1 MEEQEENKKVTLL
14 DQLSIAVSSP
24 KNYKQLVKLKT
35 GRLVWF
41 VVIISF
47 LLAFIEFGIDAI
59 FWVGKVGGLRNLITN
74 KIPAFTYHD
83 NKLDM
88 EHDMQL
94 EIGNAT
100 LYINTE
106 NASVDLD
113 SMDSDGVYIAIG
125 SENIVMGMVSD
136 GKGYDYMETPLKYM
150 FLPDGFNNS
159 KLAVLTPVFY
169 MYMVIMFIAVMVAAA
184 GNRLA
189 RILNTGLSYGK
200 VFTICVYAQTLAVFI
215 MSVNTALGYLLSS
228 FVVWIIALVVSMV
241 FMNKAIGSYVSGDIP
256 PGDVF

>member
-113 SMDSDGVYIAIG
+113 SMETDGVYIAIG

-169 MYMVIMFIAVMVAAA
+169 MYMVIMFIAVMVASA

>member
-113 SMDSDGVYIAIG
+113 SMETDGVYIAIG

-136 GKGYDYMETPLKYM
+136 GKGYEYMVTPLKYM

-159 KLAVLTPVFY
+159 KLAALTPVFY
-169 MYMVIMFIAVMVAAA
+169 MYMVIMFISVMAASA
-184 GNRLA
+184 
-189 RILNTGLSYGK
+189 GK
-200 VFTICVYAQTLAVFI
+200 VFTICVYAQTLSVFI
-215 MSVNTALGYLLSS
+215 ISVNTALGYLLSS
-228 FVVWIIALVVSMV
+228 FVVWIIALVVSMI

>member
-1 MEEQEENKKVTLL
+1 MET
-14 DQLSIAVSSP
+14 
-24 KNYKQLVKLKT
+24 
-35 GRLVWF
+35 
-41 VVIISF
+41 
-47 LLAFIEFGIDAI
+47 
-59 FWVGKVGGLRNLITN
+59 
-74 KIPAFTYHD
+74 
-83 NKLDM
+83 
-88 EHDMQL
+88 
-94 EIGNAT
+94 
-100 LYINTE
+100 
-106 NASVDLD
+106 
-113 SMDSDGVYIAIG
+113 DGVYIAIG

-169 MYMVIMFIAVMVAAA
+169 MYMVIMFIAVMVASAGRQLLLALIFSIA

-189 RILNTGLSYGK
+189 INLNTGLSYGK

-215 MSVNTALGYLLSS
+215 MSVNAALGYLLSS

>member
-1 MEEQEENKKVTLL
+1 
-14 DQLSIAVSSP
+14 
-24 KNYKQLVKLKT
+24 
-35 GRLVWF
+35 
-41 VVIISF
+41 
-47 LLAFIEFGIDAI
+47 
-59 FWVGKVGGLRNLITN
+59 
-74 KIPAFTYHD
+74 
-83 NKLDM
+83 M

-106 NASVDLD
+106 NASVNLD
-113 SMDSDGVYIAIG
+113 SMETDGVYIAIG

-169 MYMVIMFIAVMVAAA
+169 MYMVIMFIAMMVASAGRQLLLALIFSIA

-200 VFTICVYAQTLAVFI
+200 VFTICVYVTELWRC
-215 MSVNTALGYLLSS
+215 S
-228 FVVWIIALVVSMV
+228 
-241 FMNKAIGSYVSGDIP
+241 
-256 PGDVF
+256 